1 MSDTTAT
8 SIPPEFPDEV
18 VTHAHTRAIDLP
30 LEAGR
35 AALVTLD
42 NGHDHRK
49 PNTLGPA
56 SLQALDAALDEAFA
70 IQDVQAVCVTGK
82 PFILAAGADLK
93 GVELISRHEQA
104 LSVAQ
109 LGHRVLRRLGEAPV
123 PTFAFINGL
132 ALGGGLEI
140 ALNCT
145 YRTVSSSV
153 TGVALPEAFIGL
165 VPGWG
170 GAYLLPRLV
179 GPERAIR
186 VMIENALNQNRM
198 LKGPQVAELGIAD
211 VELEPADFLEQSIRW
226 AASVLTA
233 QVEVQRHEVD
243 LRDSASWDAAVARG
257 REVADEKVRGAAPA
271 PYRALELVAAART
284 SERDHAFAAE
294 DQALADMIM
303 SEEFRSS
310 TYAFDLVQRRAKRPA
325 GAPEHELAR
334 PVTKVGVV
342 GAGLMATQLAT
353 LFVRQLQ
360 VPVVL
365 TDLDAERVERGVAG
379 VHAEIARQA
388 GKGRLSND
396 EANRLTA
403 LVSGSTDRSVFADA
417 DLVIEAVFEEM
428 QVKKQV
434 FGELEGIVPAQCV
447 LATNTSSLSITEM
460 ATNLEHPERVVG
472 IHFFN
477 PVAVLPLVEVIR
489 AEQTDQETLATAFAV
504 GKELRKS
511 CVLVADA
518 PGFVV
523 NRVLLRMMGEV
534 IDAADEGTPWDVAD
548 AALDPLGLPMSPF
561 VLLQLVG
568 PAVAQH
574 VASTLHEAFPERY
587 NVSPNVQALVD
598 AGLSGIWTWNE
609 QGEQVVDPAAAEL
622 FTQGNRPSTG
632 EQVRERVL
640 GAVAQ
645 EIRAMLDDDVVASPA
660 DIDLCL
666 ILGAGWPFHLGGI
679 TPYLDRTG
687 IAERSTGQRFLPLG
701 TASVPSA

>member
-186 VMIENALNQNRM
+186 VVIENALNQNRM

-388 GKGRLSND
+388 GKGRLSRD

-417 DLVIEAVFEEM
+417 DLVIEDPLQLCEHLLLDGHLLEDRRGSGHRGGLRGDAHQEAGARRVGADRSGPVCAGHQHLLAVRD
-428 QVKKQV
+428 
-434 FGELEGIVPAQCV
+434 GDGHRSRPSR
-447 LATNTSSLSITEM
+447 TRGR
-460 ATNLEHPERVVG
+460 HPLLQPRG
-472 IHFFN
+472 
-477 PVAVLPLVEVIR
+477 R
-489 AEQTDQETLATAFAV
+489 AAV
-504 GKELRKS
+504 GGGHPRRADRSGEPRHRLRGGQGTEEVV
-511 CVLVADA
+511 C
-518 PGFVV
+518 PGRRCA
-523 NRVLLRMMGEV
+523 RVRGQ
-534 IDAADEGTPWDVAD
+534 P
-548 AALDPLGLPMSPF
+548 
-561 VLLQLVG
+561 
-568 PAVAQH
+568 
-574 VASTLHEAFPERY
+574 
-587 NVSPNVQALVD
+587 
-598 AGLSGIWTWNE
+598 
-609 QGEQVVDPAAAEL
+609 DPAAHD
-622 FTQGNRPSTG
+622 G
-632 EQVRERVL
+632 
-640 GAVAQ
+640 
-645 EIRAMLDDDVVASPA
+645 
-660 DIDLCL
+660 
-666 ILGAGWPFHLGGI
+666 
-679 TPYLDRTG
+679 
-687 IAERSTGQRFLPLG
+687 
-701 TASVPSA
+701 